1 MALAAVRAAVS
12 AALALGALR
21 RAVCTRLSSRWM
33 STSSSL
39 SSSRFTCRERNEK
52 GPLECCRQRAR
63 HSVRAQ
69 FRAAGAC
76 VWFQGDTAGVE

>member
-12 AALALGALR
+12 AAFALGALR

-39 SSSRFTCRERNEK
+39 SSSRFTCSGRTERGLLK
-52 GPLECCRQRAR
+52 CCRQPAR
-63 HSVRAQ
+63 HRVGER
-69 FRAAGAC
+69 F
-76 VWFQGDTAGVE
+76 